1 MPNFYDGTKLLS
13 LKDLNG
19 NTPEI
24 YISTSNRS
32 AGKTTYFNKL
42 CFSKYLK
49 NNEEFMLLYRFNYEL
64 SECNHKFF
72 DDIRT
77 LFFSNYEVDIKMHA
91 RGKFAELIENEH
103 TCGWAVCLNDADIIK
118 KYSHVFCNVT
128 RILFDEFQSET
139 NHYCNDEITKFISI
153 HQSVARGGGKQS
165 RYVPVYMIGNFVS
178 LLNPYYTKL
187 GISSRL
193 NANVNYLRG
202 KGWVLEQNLN
212 KSASQSQQDSIF
224 NSAFSDD
231 KYINYSSQKA
241 YLNDNDAFIEKMSG
255 NSRYLATI
263 NVKGVDFAIREYDC
277 GIVYCDR
284 GVDKNFTLKIAV
296 TTENHQINYI
306 MLNRSSYLVSQLRFY
321 FDRGIFRF
329 KDLECK
335 QAIMMMLSY

>member
-1 MPNFYDGTKLLS
+1 MANFYDGTKLLS

-64 SECNHKFF
+64 SECNHKYF

-77 LFFSNYEVDIKMHA
+77 LFFSNYEVDMKMHA

-103 TCGWAVCLNDADIIK
+103 TIGWAVCLNDADIIK

-193 NANVNYLRG
+193 NSNVNYLRG
-202 KGWVLEQNLN
+202 NGWVLEQNLN
-212 KSASQSQQDSIF
+212 ESASQAQQESIF

-231 KYINYSSQKA
+231 KYVNYSSQKT
-241 YLNDNDAFIEKMSG
+241 YLNDNDAFIEKISG

-263 NVKGVDFAIREYDC
+263 NVKGVNYAIREYDC
-277 GIVYCDR
+277 GLVYCDR
-284 GVDKNFTLKIAV
+284 GIDQNFPLKIAV
-296 TTENHQINYI
+296 TTENHQVNYI